1 MNWTSSLL
9 AIVSDREVGCGNGE
23 GVKRSKE
30 KRREEKRREE
40 KRREEKRREEKMASS
55 CHGVMFAVWLG

>member
-1 MNWTSSLL
+1 MMPYASMNWTSSLL

-23 GVKRSKE
+23 GVCYMESWWWMR
-30 KRREEKRREE
+30 
-40 KRREEKRREEKMASS
+40 KRREEKMASS